1 MSELSGNVMHFC
13 MYINQGF
20 PSGALFLVCTQAEL
34 KRLLLDLTAGLL
46 RNSSEIT
53 AARVVGRNTASDGS
67 MAWVFSKDVSISC
80 SGDYLSESES
90 PVMWPHSTGNLL
102 IKESLA
108 CAVSIPLDSGE
119 SFVLLCKAVQSFMAE
134 NFVST
139 LATMAYALMA
149 ASYET
154 VIAPCGCI
162 GVPLL
167 FGEPGSC
174 KSEALKCSLA
184 LFGADKTHFFNSQTT
199 VSYIFEV
206 LRNTSLPIGI
216 DDVNEKSQDTW
227 EELVIDTYNNTSR
240 GTRSYNSK
248 KFRSMPLLTSNWKFS
263 KERKRA
269 HTRCVVLP
277 FF

>member
-1 MSELSGNVMHFC
+1 MHFC
-13 MYINQGF
+13 MYINQVF

-67 MAWVFSKDVSISC
+67 MVCFFSKDVSISC

-119 SFVLLCKAVQSFMAE
+119 SFCKAVQTFMAE
-134 NFVST
+134 NFFST
-139 LATMAYALMA
+139 LATMACALMA

-154 VIAPCGCI
+154 VIASCGCI

-167 FGEPGSC
+167 FWR
-174 KSEALKCSLA
+174 A
-184 LFGADKTHFFNSQTT
+184 
-199 VSYIFEV
+199 
-206 LRNTSLPIGI
+206 
-216 DDVNEKSQDTW
+216 W
-227 EELVIDTYNNTSR
+227 ELQI
-240 GTRSYNSK
+240 
-248 KFRSMPLLTSNWKFS
+248 
-263 KERKRA
+263 
-269 HTRCVVLP
+269 
-277 FF
+277 